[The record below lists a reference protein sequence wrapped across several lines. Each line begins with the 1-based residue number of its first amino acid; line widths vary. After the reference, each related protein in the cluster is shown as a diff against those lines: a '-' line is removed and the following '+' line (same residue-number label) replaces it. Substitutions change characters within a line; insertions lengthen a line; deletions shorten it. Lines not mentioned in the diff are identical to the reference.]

1 MKNIKRGLSIAIV
14 AAMVLGMTACGGSG
28 TADTKE
34 AGSQAE
40 GASGENAA
48 SGDGSEMVV
57 AWWGNQV
64 RNERTQAILELYSEQ
79 NPGVTFDGQFSEWAD
94 YWNKLATAAAGHSM
108 PDIVQMDYKYIQQYV
123 NNDLLVDLTPYIENG
138 TIDVADCNEDVL
150 NSGKVGD
157 GLYAICNGI
166 NAPALLYNKTAL
178 DEAGIQYD
186 LDSQNAS
193 GDQSAC
199 QTVASKF
206 ANDKKDLILAIAT
219 PAAQAV
225 AGAVTDTPVLITA
238 VTDPAESGLVD
249 DNQKPGGNVTGT
261 SDLTPVKEQID
272 LLKQI
277 LPDAKKVG
285 ILYCSAESNSEI
297 QAQMA
302 REAIEAAGMTSQDF
316 TVSSSNE
323 IQTVVQS
330 MVGKVDAIYAP
341 TDNTIAAGMT
351 TVGMVAGDNNLPV
364 ICGESGMVDNGGLA
378 TYGIDY
384 YQLGYMTGQQAV
396 RILTEGASPADM
408 PIEYLPVEKCEL
420 TVNEETAATLGI
432 DVSNLK

>member
-1 MKNIKRGLSIAIV
+1 MKKTSKIMSLVLAG
-14 AAMVLGMTACGGSG
+14 AMVLSLGACSGGG
-28 TADTKE
+28 TAETTKAESTEAVTAASSEEGTEAASE
-34 AGSQAE
+34 AGEGAGQTAE
-40 GASGENAA
+40 GTTYKIGILQLVQHTALDAA
-48 SGDGSEMVV
+48 
-57 AWWGNQV
+57 
-64 RNERTQAILELYSEQ
+64 NEGFIA
-79 NPGVTFDGQFSEWAD
+79 
-94 YWNKLATAAAGHSM
+94 
-108 PDIVQMDYKYIQQYV
+108 
-123 NNDLLVDLTPYIENG
+123 
-138 TIDVADCNEDVL
+138 
-150 NSGKVGD
+150 
-157 GLYAICNGI
+157 
-166 NAPALLYNKTAL
+166 AL

-330 MVGKVDAIYAP
+330 MVGKVDASYAP